1 MLGLKERDSKSRL
14 LAIERELGEVK
25 DILRGTQS
33 ELDVRT
39 RENDHIV
46 SLLED

>member
-1 MLGLKERDSKSRL
+1 MALEKEIS
-14 LAIERELGEVK
+14 EVK
-25 DILRGTQS
+25 DMLRSTTQ

-39 RENDHIV
+39 RENDHLV